1 MYTIQ
6 NIIDYVMETPQN
18 TNRAVLAS
26 MLGNIESDSE
36 GEGTLTHLS
45 GSFSEEDGMITFEA
59 FNPDLVT
66 IPFVIQTEDIEFYMF
81 ISIGTVIG
89 VSENDTIIFEMGETD
104 IVDDNY
110 VVQIVEY
117 SDTPDPTPD
126 PTPEQV
132 ELDWYEWSRG
142 SSESA
147 FTESGPTE
155 GVYSYTGNTQI
166 SQATLLNK
174 FAYLAYIEVSNTG
187 TDKSALKISSISY
200 TNKNNTT
207 TNATLQ
213 EFCTAF
219 NQGLVGNGTLTI
231 TLQEKDVGAQLSGT
245 VTPYFNF
252 YGLSEDTTSL

>member
-6 NIIDYVMETPQN
+6 NIIDYVMESPQN

-36 GEGTLTHLS
+36 GEGTLTHLN
-45 GSFSEEDGMITFEA
+45 GSFSEEDGILTFEV

-66 IPFVIQTEDIEFYMF
+66 EPFVVQTEDTEFYMF
-81 ISIGTVIG
+81 IYISTVIG
-89 VSENDTIIFEMGETD
+89 ISEDDTIIFEMGEPD
-104 IVDDNY
+104 IVDDNC
-110 VVQIVEY
+110 VVQIVEQ
-117 SDTPDPTPD
+117 SDTPE
-126 PTPEQV
+126 PTPEPV
-132 ELDWYEWSRG
+132 ELGWYEWSRG

-166 SQATLLNK
+166 SQATLLSK
-174 FAYLAYIEVSNTG
+174 FTYLAYIEVSNTG

-252 YGLSEDTTSL
+252 YGLSEDTISL